1 MSLAALD
8 QDAQRIVF
16 DKLCNVLDPR
26 VAVNLSST
34 SCELWE
40 ATKALRQQLRVN
52 HEAATALCLK
62 IGMRCCKGMRE
73 ATDVDRF
80 GLSGGDLALLGTLGS
95 GGLALRRH
103 VG

>member
-34 SCELWE
+34 SRELWE
-40 ATKALRQQLRVN
+40 ATKALRQQLRTD
-52 HEAATALCLK
+52 HEAAAALCLK
-62 IGMRCCKGMRE
+62 VGMRGCKELRE
-73 ATDVDRF
+73 ATVVEWIDKKCDVD
-80 GLSGGDLALLGTLGS
+80 TY
-95 GGLALRRH
+95 
-103 VG
+103 